1 MLSPTF
7 SLVSKCPV
15 MILLYIEKPK
25 SSLLPMKRGGMQS
38 LHKDVEEKNEMDR
51 LPGEWFSFCQ
61 SPYSQT
67 LI

>member
-7 SLVSKCPV
+7 PLVSKCPV

-38 LHKDVEEKNEMDR
+38 LHKDVEEKN
-51 LPGEWFSFCQ
+51 
-61 SPYSQT
+61 
-67 LI
+67 